1 MSRSPR
7 TVTQTSTTAPPAWL
21 QAQQQ
26 DFLGRANAL
35 SQQEYQPYTGQ
46 LVQGLTGDQQQARQM
61 LRDRI
66 ASGGSQQ
73 FRDGR
78 TALDGIIGGGSYT
91 APGRVTVGDND
102 FLGRT
107 TEFDAAN
114 PYGGRTTE
122 LGQNSFIGQTTSFDP
137 SNPMA
142 GRRAEFSGVNP
153 YAGREVA
160 FSGQNAMIGQRAQ
173 FNPTANRFL
182 GATTPVG
189 SNEFLG
195 AQTQVARNRY
205 LDEDNPYLQQ
215 VIDSTTGDVTRA
227 FNLQQ
232 APAQLAQFAMGGA
245 FGGTAHLQA
254 MQESQRALAQELGRT
269 ASGLR
274 SEDFNARRQLAE
286 SEADRI
292 TSTRLSDLG
301 RNAGLAQDGLALRAN
316 IAQGDLGRNASLLQ
330 QGLQFGAD
338 LADRGISRDAD
349 LLQRNSEFGAQLR
362 QTDLARN
369 ADLAQRNAEF
379 RANLDN
385 QGIDRDADLFQRS
398 NEFGAQ
404 LRQSDLDRNSQLQQD
419 WLRTRASLDQAD
431 LGRNADLSQRNA
443 EFAAQLQQADLARN
457 AGLAQDMLG
466 LRFNA
471 DTGNRDAEQRA
482 REFADSQRLSA
493 LGLLPGFEDMG
504 IRDIEALNDMGAEE
518 REYLQQLL
526 AAQYGQFLDA
536 RDWDA
541 QRLGIYGD
549 ALGRVAP
556 HYQNTTGTSPN
567 PNYQSRGQQI
577 LGGGL
582 ALAGLGI

>member
-7 TVTQTSTTAPPAWL
+7 TVTQTSTTAPPSWL
-21 QAQQQ
+21 QTQQQ

-78 TALDGIIGGGSYT
+78 TALDGIIAGGSYT

-102 FLGRT
+102 YLGRT

-142 GRRAEFSGVNP
+142 GRRASIGSNP
-153 YAGREVA
+153 FV
-160 FSGQNAMIGQRAQ
+160 GQT
-173 FNPTANRFL
+173 TA
-182 GATTPVG
+182 VG
-189 SNEFLG
+189 SNSWLG
-195 AQTQVARNRY
+195 RETEVARNRF
-205 LDEDNPYLQQ
+205 LDENNPFLGQ
-215 VIDSTTGDVTRA
+215 VIENTLGDVTRA
-227 FNLQQ
+227 FNQQQ

-245 FGGTAHLQA
+245 FGGSAHLQA
-254 MQESQRALAQELGRT
+254 LTESQRALAQELGRT
-269 ASGLR
+269 ATGLR
-274 SEDFNARRQLAE
+274 SDDFNARRQLAE

-292 TSTRLSDLG
+292 TSTRLADLG
-301 RNAGLAQDGLALRAN
+301 RNAGLAQDDIALRAQV
-316 IAQGDLGRNASLLQ
+316 AQADLGRNAELAQ
-330 QGLQFGAD
+330 RGLEFDANM
-338 LADRGISRDAD
+338 ADRGIS
-349 LLQRNSEFGAQLR
+349 
-362 QTDLARN
+362 
-369 ADLAQRNAEF
+369 
-379 RANLDN
+379 
-385 QGIDRDADLFQRS
+385 RDADLFQRS

-443 EFAAQLQQADLARN
+443 EFAAQLRQADLARN

-526 AAQYGQFLDA
+526 AAQYGQFLDR

-541 QRLGIYGD
+541 SRLGIYGD

-556 HYQNTTGTSPN
+556 SYQNSTSTGPN
-567 PNYQSRGQQI
+567 PNYQSRGQQVV
-577 LGGGL
+577 GGGL
-582 ALAGLGI
+582 ALLGLGI